1 LEAYIR
7 YTLANPSILQYISY
21 IYSHIWVFAVKKV
34 ESSELV
40 EAGLAAMKAA
50 GKPLTRQ
57 PSKGRAMIYA
67 MPNGDTVRLRT
78 CNDHV
83 LIVVGDRPT
92 PDAKLNIEGTDWIL
106 MAMPQVERKPG
117 NVDCYLLPTAE
128 VEAEARRTHMEWL
141 AGNPKTGG
149 DNKTWNLW
157 FKEDGPGK
165 ANDYARKWQQ
175 YKLAP
180 TPIVEATPRAGE
192 NNAPGTGNVK
202 AEVESARR
210 RIAEAAGVPVE
221 SVKITINFE
230 G

>member
-1 LEAYIR
+1 ME
-7 YTLANPSILQYISY
+7 
-21 IYSHIWVFAVKKV
+21 KV

-40 EAGLAAMKAA
+40 QAGLAAMRMA

-67 MPNGDTVRLRT
+67 RPDGETVRVRT

-92 PDAKLNIEGTDWIL
+92 PDARLNIEGTDWIL
-106 MAMPQVERKPG
+106 MVMPEVERMAG
-117 NVDCYLLPTAE
+117 NVDCYLLPTGE
-128 VEAEARRTHMEWL
+128 VEAEARRTHKEWL
-141 AGNPKTGG
+141 ASNPKTGG
-149 DNKTWNLW
+149 DNRTWNLW
-157 FKEDGPGK
+157 FKADGPDK
-165 ANDYARKWQQ
+165 ANDYARKWQR
-175 YKLAP
+175 YKL
-180 TPIVEATPRAGE
+180 TTTSVIEAGSHIEPSTR
-192 NNAPGTGNVK
+192 TGNVK
-202 AEVESARR
+202 AEVENARK